1 MRLLHAG
8 VEGGGASDKV
18 EVEPCNA
25 DFTRRLRLALKS
37 RSPLRA
43 RWIVDRRM
51 AQFTCS
57 PHWAWN
63 LDADLPFRSFVP
75 LMADPRLDCI
85 DRSGL
90 SLVLLLA
97 RTLFHPTLTLSA
109 AFVAR
114 FSVVTL
120 SASRAC
126 RSGQVARLVLYGLYG
141 CLHVRGLAPCRPRPW
156 LWCRCVAARV
166 AGLVARG
173 CPGCLIRVLRSPIFQ
188 LYAVLVRP
196 LGAHSALLK
205 GLRVWVASWLPFV
218 SRVLVDST

>member
-1 MRLLHAG
+1 MSSWCIGHPRFRGNTAELI
-8 VEGGGASDKV
+8 
-18 EVEPCNA
+18 
-25 DFTRRLRLALKS
+25 RRLCLHTAAIAGLFFKS
-37 RSPLRA
+37 RA
-43 RWIVDRRM
+43 RSWSERHCVRM

-126 RSGQVARLVLYGLYG
+126 RSGQVARLDLYG
-141 CLHVRGLAPCRPRPW
+141 CLHVRGLAPCRPRLW

-166 AGLVARG
+166 AGFVARG
-173 CPGCLIRVLRSPIFQ
+173 CPGCLVRVLRSPIFQ
-188 LYAVLVRP
+188 LYAVLVHP

-205 GLRVWVASWLPFV
+205 GPACLGRLLVALSI
-218 SRVLVDST
+218 SCAR

>member
-126 RSGQVARLVLYGLYG
+126 RSGQVARLDLYG
-141 CLHVRGLAPCRPRPW
+141 CLHVRGLAPCRPRHGFGVAVWRLGWPAW
-156 LWCRCVAARV
+156 SPVAA
-166 AGLVARG
+166 LVA
-173 CPGCLIRVLRSPIFQ
+173 
-188 LYAVLVRP
+188 
-196 LGAHSALLK
+196 
-205 GLRVWVASWLPFV
+205 
-218 SRVLVDST
+218 